1 MLNRTLSKMR
11 RLGARGFTLIEIMIV
26 VAIIGILAAVAV
38 PAFIKYIRRAK
49 TVEATNNIRRL
60 YDSSIAY
67 YEAEHGD
74 INQKILP
81 RQFPSPQAVTPAK
94 SACCGQPGDKCNPAT
109 EASKWQTETWS
120 ALNFSVDDPFYFSYQ
135 YDSSGTETAAKFQAW
150 AFGDLDCDGE
160 VSEFMR
166 GGTIDATTKNP
177 TGGAGLYTKNEV
189 E

>member
-1 MLNRTLSKMR
+1 MLNMSISKMR

-49 TVEATNNIRRL
+49 TVEATNNIRRM

-74 INQKILP
+74 INQNILP
-81 RQFPSPQAVTPAK
+81 RQFPGAQAVTPAK
-94 SACCGQPGDKCNPAT
+94 GACCGQPGDKCNPA
-109 EASKWQTETWS
+109 AQAAKWQTPTWS
-120 ALNFSVDDPFYFSYQ
+120 ALNFSVDDPFYFSYE
-135 YDSSGTETAAKFQAW
+135 YESTGTEVNAKFNAW
-150 AFGDLDCDGE
+150 AYGDLDCDG
-160 VSEFMR
+160 VFSRFMR
-166 GGTIDATTKNP
+166 GGTIDATTRNP
-177 TGGAGLYTKNEV
+177 TGGAGLFTENEV